1 MAREEKVEKKV
12 KKPSAQ
18 KRDEQHERNRLRNR
32 AFKSSVRT
40 AIRALDESLEQK
52 DAKLAKEKLNE
63 VYSIMDKGVKKGV
76 LKANQANRTKGRLA
90 ARSTKTLSA

>member
-1 MAREEKVEKKV
+1 MAREEKVEKKT
-12 KKPSAQ
+12 KKPSAK

-32 AFKSSVRT
+32 SFKSSIRT
-40 AIRALDESLEQK
+40 AIRALDETLEQK
-52 DAKLAKEKLNE
+52 DVKSAEEKLSQ

-90 ARSTKTLSA
+90 ARTAKSLSA